1 MISVKDVHKSY
12 TAGKE
17 IIKGV
22 SFEVKD
28 GMIFGLLGPNGAGK
42 TTLMQMISTLLAP
55 TSGSITID
63 GLNAKDNLLEIHR
76 RIGYLTTEVRL
87 DPMSTPDRL
96 WDFFASLYDIPKK
109 DAVKRKEDIRSRV
122 RSLILSKLN
131 TLEVTGRD
139 LITERVI
146 VQYVLKTLQ
155 RDRELLDRLGM
166 DSFRIIGLEKK
177 FTMELDGFKFIGFI
191 DRMDSFLPGELRIVD
206 YKTGKVEDKEVEIT
220 DAKAAALAE
229 ALFGND
235 NSKRPKVAFQLFL
248 YDILAGGSEEAE
260 GMTLVNSI
268 YQPSRFFTEGVRNVP
283 VSAEFNGNG

>member
-1 MISVKDVHKSY
+1 MISVNDVHKSY

-109 DAVKRKEDIRSRV
+109 DAVKRKEDIFGKLGIMPFRNKRIQELSTGMKQKASIAI
-122 RSLILSKLN
+122 SLIHN
-131 TLEVTGRD
+131 PQ
-139 LITERVI
+139 VI
-146 VQYVLKTLQ
+146 VFDEPTNGLDILTSKQVTDYLIELKN
-155 RDRELLDRLGM
+155 EGH
-166 DSFRIIGLEKK
+166 SIILSTHIFSVAESLCD
-177 FTMELDGFKFIGFI
+177 EIAILIDGKI
-191 DRMDSFLPGELRIVD
+191 
-206 YKTGKVEDKEVEIT
+206 
-220 DAKAAALAE
+220 AAQGDVKYLTELAE
-229 ALFGND
+229 AKNF
-235 NSKRPKVAFQLFL
+235 
-248 YDILAGGSEEAE
+248 EEA
-260 GMTLVNSI
+260 
-268 YQPSRFFTEGVRNVP
+268 FFNLYVKHHVE
-283 VSAEFNGNG
+283 